1 MNGPT
6 VAANDQTI
14 QESPADARVTRNSAV
29 IPKMAISRHLG
40 YYPTRI
46 SAVRFADPKNPCV
59 ELNMEWIGCTVC
71 EISPLNYTVTLK
83 LGFGSLKVIESS
95 TIR

>member
-29 IPKMAISRHLG
+29 IPKWPSAAILDIIQPELAPFDS
-40 YYPTRI
+40 PT
-46 SAVRFADPKNPCV
+46 PK
-59 ELNMEWIGCTVC
+59 
-71 EISPLNYTVTLK
+71 TLA
-83 LGFGSLKVIESS
+83 
-95 TIR
+95 